1 MDELI
6 AEPDD
11 VEEAPASSRR
21 PVAPPPEQ
29 RLDEMAFGSVEPEP
43 PRHTPPPESG
53 RLPAAPEVEFDGD
66 ITGVRDATRSAH
78 PPAPAPIMAIVPEA
92 TLADLAPN
100 DQVADVV
107 NPVHAPEPTTFV
119 GVLDQSIAL

>member
-1 MDELI
+1 
-6 AEPDD
+6 
-11 VEEAPASSRR
+11 
-21 PVAPPPEQ
+21 
-29 RLDEMAFGSVEPEP
+29 
-43 PRHTPPPESG
+43 
-53 RLPAAPEVEFDGD
+53 
-66 ITGVRDATRSAH
+66 
-78 PPAPAPIMAIVPEA
+78 MAIVPEA